1 MKALS
6 IDARRNWKMGNTC
19 DLRPLG
25 VSHISGRI
33 ERFLQDCRKGAPCR
47 GSHRRKRAPDIWT
60 DTLQRFFTVSLSIH
74 FLFLLGQW
82 LWTSWIPSWVR
93 LLLTQCQMFFVS
105 VNNITI
111 YIRKMMKRKVW
122 IRRGRYKKR
131 NYNFMNGRKRVFEI
145 FSECWSSWMRE
156 TYRLQVHWLLS
167 LFFAFIFGWTKREIG
182 FVHRQKRWPADTPG
196 RTFEGGTKKNPS
208 FSSDFWPTFGPS
220 LWVFWSWSQVR
231 WLGYL
236 CWMEQGQTTRYP
248 NGSCK

>member
-156 TYRLQVHWLLS
+156 TSPTGSLTIEFFFSPSSLAGQSVKSVSSIDKNADLLIHLVAHSKLVRRKIQVFPPISGQPSDLH
-167 LFFAFIFGWTKREIG
+167 FGCFGLGARS
-182 FVHRQKRWPADTPG
+182 
-196 RTFEGGTKKNPS
+196 GG
-208 FSSDFWPTFGPS
+208 
-220 LWVFWSWSQVR
+220 
-231 WLGYL
+231 
-236 CWMEQGQTTRYP
+236 
-248 NGSCK
+248 